1 MRYSLL
7 SRFRGGLIGS
17 LLGET
22 GGSFSQTQAELSS
35 DEQNN
40 FYRMRIWLATI
51 EHLRRYGRLKQQNWE
66 EICYIPASSRM
77 ARQNYDLGEI
87 ASIVLP
93 LIFYFHE
100 NTVLLRQDLAEAKN
114 FWQQSDREWE
124 YLLLWAETIGLIL
137 REKPSPHYSFAEL
150 LKTVSPPSSSLLS
163 QLDLLEQLLSLGTGL
178 ERVISQLSRVAK
190 PSQIPIL
197 LALYCFSSTPEDF
210 RLSVLSAS
218 KINYR
223 SPTIAA
229 LTGTLAGVYNSYSNI
244 PLSWRI
250 TGSKQ
255 SKMSEIQLATER
267 LFALWC
273 GVYEP
278 ETNYL
283 TSYSAIA
290 SPNIIQRR
298 SSNLS

>member
-1 MRYSLL
+1 MCYLLL

-35 DEQNN
+35 YEQNN
-40 FYRMRIWLATI
+40 FYRIRIWLATI

-66 EICYIPASSRM
+66 EICSIPASSRM

-87 ASIVLP
+87 ALIILP

-100 NTVLLRQDLAEAKN
+100 NTFLLSQDLAEAKN
-114 FWQQSDREWE
+114 FWQQDDCEWE

-163 QLDLLEQLLSLGTGL
+163 QLDLLERLLSSIGTGL
-178 ERVISQLSRVAK
+178 ERVVSQLSRIAK
-190 PSQIPIL
+190 PSQIPFL

-210 RLSVLSAS
+210 RLSALRAS
-218 KINYR
+218 KINY
-223 SPTIAA
+223 PLTTAA

-255 SKMSEIQLATER
+255 SNMSEIQLATER

>member
-1 MRYSLL
+1 MRYLLL

-40 FYRMRIWLATI
+40 FYRIRIWLATI

-66 EICYIPASSRM
+66 EICSIPASSRM

-87 ASIVLP
+87 ALIILP

-100 NTVLLRQDLAEAKN
+100 NTFLLSQDLAEAKN
-114 FWQQSDREWE
+114 FWQQDDREWE
-124 YLLLWAETIGLIL
+124 YLLFWAETIGLIL

-163 QLDLLEQLLSLGTGL
+163 QLDLLERLLSIGTGL
-178 ERVISQLSRVAK
+178 ERVVSQLSRIAK
-190 PSQIPIL
+190 PSQIPFL

-210 RLSVLSAS
+210 RLSALRAS

-223 SPTIAA
+223 SRITTA
-229 LTGTLAGVYNSYSNI
+229 LTGTLAGVYNSYISL
-244 PLSWRI
+244 PLSWRLAN
-250 TGSKQ
+250 SKQ
-255 SKMSEIQLATER
+255 ENISEIQLATER

-273 GVYEP
+273 GVYQP

-290 SPNIIQRR
+290 SPDIIQRR
-298 SSNLS
+298 SS